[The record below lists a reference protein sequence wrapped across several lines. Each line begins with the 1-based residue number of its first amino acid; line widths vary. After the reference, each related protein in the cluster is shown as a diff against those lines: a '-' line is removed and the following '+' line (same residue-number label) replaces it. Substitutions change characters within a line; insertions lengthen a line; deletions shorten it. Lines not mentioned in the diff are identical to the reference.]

1 MVRGRHQNQA
11 GIAGAVSSSWM
22 VRPALRMSASA
33 IRRKSYKK
41 AQGQAGP
48 FSPAHWDEAD
58 GGQVHAGKLQVM
70 EKFFTPLQRHKER
83 KGSEREMSRCRQ
95 QWMEGQIDR
104 FSSSS
109 SAASSTTAVSW
120 SSEASLEEEAFL
132 GGPMSQPQHSQ
143 SCVDIS
149 KEARALRRGGEG
161 TASYKAEEPVSFP
174 RLKKGHSQS
183 VDRLSRQLGPQEAQS
198 PPPAQ
203 GSGESRLY
211 KASSLERSLVFN
223 EQAEI
228 LAPRLHKRAG
238 APAPSKGILKNGAVA
253 KGDGLRKAKS
263 IETFPVRAG
272 ERDTQAPLPPR
283 AEEELELLPELGITK
298 KHHSMDQ
305 MKLVQEKLRFSE
317 FLNEI
322 TRQVMSPSSLSS
334 LGWKPPEATS
344 AGKGSGTDSSESK
357 SSGSKGSSQGSLA
370 ESREGQCQQER
381 GPHGRRRGP
390 RGDHTNPA
398 PSRHMDNVSSLELG
412 MAPQTRQGGEE
423 QRRPG
428 EGRLGLGEETEGHE
442 QPPAPRKV
450 EKERAS
456 PPKELWGKE
465 QPEGTTQQGGAHC
478 KELQPQAADTEP
490 ANGGAENSQS
500 AVHSNRI
507 PDPPR
512 TAPGGGAENSQSAVH
527 SNRIPDP
534 PRTAPGGGAENS
546 QSAVHSN
553 RIPDPPRTAPGGGA
567 ENSQSAV
574 HSNRIPD
581 PPRTAPGGG
590 AENSQ
595 SAVHSNRIPDPPRT
609 APGGGAEN
617 SQSAAHSNCIPD
629 TSPMAPGGREQ
640 AQSMA
645 AERQTLNQ
653 RITELLERLISA
665 QNTICTLE
673 RLNVSSGVV
682 GGLESTDWGSTGSV
696 PGGGDLGA
704 AVRISGEAPAH
715 GEGQFRRQPLLPA
728 HLSTTTPSQSDS
740 ATEANK
746 PGCSS
751 ESDTAMPNGDRT
763 LAPNY
768 HSLPPLGQ
776 LESQGRTTAFMPWKQ
791 QRPGEL
797 LEHVN
802 STESECS
809 AEEGAQIHA
818 LPMPHFLYLRQ
829 EGLVAPSGPTL
840 PPTDALRPP
849 SPQGLLLGGQLE
861 LVPVPEL
868 SSTDSSDGDEAWS
881 QGLGE
886 KEPGVSLDYQS
897 AQRILDSLL
906 RQHQH
911 LEKEPAKAS
920 GEGYQDRSEMGQAK
934 EHQRRIHYYW
944 DFQSPGKEQPLL
956 HQPQHRG
963 GSLPRAKGEKVLQRE
978 QECGDG
984 VMDSTLL

>member
-1 MVRGRHQNQA
+1 MGRGQRQSQA

-22 VRPALRMSASA
+22 VRPALKMSASA

-70 EKFFTPLQRHKER
+70 EKFFTPLQRPKEG
-83 KGSEREMSRCRQ
+83 KGSERELSRCRQ
-95 QWMEGQIDR
+95 QWMEGRIDR

-109 SAASSTTAVSW
+109 SSAVSSTTAVSW
-120 SSEASLEEEAFL
+120 SSEASLEKEAFL
-132 GGPMSQPQHSQ
+132 VGGPMSQPQHSQ

-149 KEARALRRGGEG
+149 REARALRRGGEG

-183 VDRLSRQLGPQEAQS
+183 VDRLSRQRGPQEAQS

-203 GSGESRLY
+203 AGGESRLY

-223 EQAEI
+223 EQTEI

-272 ERDTQAPLPPR
+272 EREPRGPLPPR
-283 AEEELELLPELGITK
+283 AEEELELLPELGVTK
-298 KHHSMDQ
+298 KHHSMDH
-305 MKLVQEKLRFSE
+305 MKLVEEKLKFSE

-334 LGWKPPEATS
+334 LGWKPPEAAS

-357 SSGSKGSSQGSLA
+357 SSSSKGSSQGSLA
-370 ESREGQCQQER
+370 ESREGQRQQER

-398 PSRHMDNVSSLELG
+398 PFRHMDNVSSLELG
-412 MAPQTRQGGEE
+412 VAPQTRPGGEE

-428 EGRLGLGEETEGHE
+428 EGRPGHGEETEGHE
-442 QPPAPRKV
+442 QPSAPRKV
-450 EKERAS
+450 EKERGS
-456 PPKELWGKE
+456 PPKEPWGKE

-478 KELQPQAADTEP
+478 K
-490 ANGGAENSQS
+490 
-500 AVHSNRI
+500 
-507 PDPPR
+507 
-512 TAPGGGAENSQSAVH
+512 
-527 SNRIPDP
+527 
-534 PRTAPGGGAENS
+534 
-546 QSAVHSN
+546 
-553 RIPDPPRTAPGGGA
+553 
-567 ENSQSAV
+567 
-574 HSNRIPD
+574 
-581 PPRTAPGGG
+581 
-590 AENSQ
+590 
-595 SAVHSNRIPDPPRT
+595 
-609 APGGGAEN
+609 
-617 SQSAAHSNCIPD
+617 
-629 TSPMAPGGREQ
+629 

-653 RITELLERLISA
+653 HITELLERLISA

-673 RLNVSSGVV
+673 RLNISTLLS
-682 GGLESTDWGSTGSV
+682 ESAGKHRHMEKANSADSLYS
-696 PGGGDLGA
+696 LH
-704 AVRISGEAPAH
+704 ISDVAPPPAFMDSASDAH
-715 GEGQFRRQPLLPA
+715 
-728 HLSTTTPSQSDS
+728 TTTPSQSDS

-751 ESDTAMPNGDRT
+751 ESDTALPNEDRT
-763 LAPNY
+763 PVPNY
-768 HSLPPLGQ
+768 HSLPPPGQ
-776 LESQGRTTAFMPWKQ
+776 LESHGRTTAFTPWKQ

-809 AEEGAQIHA
+809 AEEGAQVHA
-818 LPMPHFLYLRQ
+818 LPMSHFLYLRQ
-829 EGLVAPSGPTL
+829 EALVAPSVPTL

-849 SPQGLLLGGQLE
+849 SPQGLLLGGGLE

-897 AQRILDSLL
+897 AQKILDSLL

-920 GEGYQDRSEMGQAK
+920 GGGYQDRNEMGQAK
-934 EHQRRIHYYW
+934 GHQRRIHYYW

-956 HQPQHRG
+956 HQPQHGG

>member
-1 MVRGRHQNQA
+1 
-11 GIAGAVSSSWM
+11 
-22 VRPALRMSASA
+22 MSASA

-48 FSPAHWDEAD
+48 FSPAHWDEAG

-70 EKFFTPLQRHKER
+70 EKFFTPLQHSKEG
-83 KGSEREMSRCRQ
+83 KVSERELSRCHQ
-95 QWMEGQIDR
+95 QWMEGRIDR
-104 FSSSS
+104 FSSSSS

-120 SSEASLEEEAFL
+120 SSEASLEKEAFL
-132 GGPMSQPQHSQ
+132 VGGPMSQPQHSQ

-149 KEARALRRGGEG
+149 REARALRWRGEG
-161 TASYKAEEPVSFP
+161 PASHKAEEPVSLP

-183 VDRLSRQLGPQEAQS
+183 VDRLSRQQGPQEAQS
-198 PPPAQ
+198 PPRAQ
-203 GSGESRLY
+203 AGGESRLY

-223 EQAEI
+223 EQTEI
-228 LAPRLHKRAG
+228 LAPGLHKRAG
-238 APAPSKGILKNGAVA
+238 ALAPGKGILKNGAVA

-272 ERDTQAPLPPR
+272 EREPQGPPTPR
-283 AEEELELLPELGITK
+283 AEEELELLPELGVTK
-298 KHHSMDQ
+298 KHHSTDQ
-305 MKLVQEKLRFSE
+305 IKLVEEKLRFSE

-322 TRQVMSPSSLSS
+322 TRQVMSPSNLSS
-334 LGWKPPEATS
+334 LGWKPPETAS
-344 AGKGSGTDSSESK
+344 ASKGSGTDSSESK
-357 SSGSKGSSQGSLA
+357 SSGSKASSQGSLA
-370 ESREGQCQQER
+370 ESRECQRQQEK

-412 MAPQTRQGGEE
+412 VAPQTRPGGEE

-428 EGRLGLGEETEGHE
+428 EGRPGHGEETEGHE

-456 PPKELWGKE
+456 PHKE
-465 QPEGTTQQGGAHC
+465 QPEGTTQQDGAHC
-478 KELQPQAADTEP
+478 KELQPQAADMEP
-490 ANGGAENSQS
+490 AKLPRDRGVEPAEGAGAGVKSGPAGQQDLQQTWEELELLKEKFSRLQEDY
-500 AVHSNRI
+500 SNTQ
-507 PDPPR
+507 R
-512 TAPGGGAENSQSAVH
+512 TNQLLEEKLH
-527 SNRIPDP
+527 LI
-534 PRTAPGGGAENS
+534 
-546 QSAVHSN
+546 
-553 RIPDPPRTAPGGGA
+553 
-567 ENSQSAV
+567 
-574 HSNRIPD
+574 
-581 PPRTAPGGG
+581 
-590 AENSQ
+590 
-595 SAVHSNRIPDPPRT
+595 
-609 APGGGAEN
+609 
-617 SQSAAHSNCIPD
+617 
-629 TSPMAPGGREQ
+629 

-645 AERQTLNQ
+645 TEKQTLNQ

-673 RLNVSSGVV
+673 RLNISTLLS
-682 GGLESTDWGSTGSV
+682 ESAGKHHHMEKANSADSLYS
-696 PGGGDLGA
+696 LH
-704 AVRISGEAPAH
+704 ISDVAPPPAFMDSASDAH
-715 GEGQFRRQPLLPA
+715 
-728 HLSTTTPSQSDS
+728 TTTPSQSDS

-763 LAPNY
+763 PVPNY
-768 HSLPPLGQ
+768 HSLPAPGQ
-776 LESQGRTTAFMPWKQ
+776 LESHGRTTAFTPWKQ

-809 AEEGAQIHA
+809 AEEGAQVHA

-829 EGLVAPSGPTL
+829 EALVAPSVPTL

-849 SPQGLLLGGQLE
+849 SPQGLLLGGRLE

-897 AQRILDSLL
+897 AQKILDSLL

-911 LEKEPAKAS
+911 LEEPAKAS
-920 GEGYQDRSEMGQAK
+920 GGGYQDRSEMGQAK
-934 EHQRRIHYYW
+934 GHQRRIRYYW

-956 HQPQHRG
+956 HQPQHGG
-963 GSLPRAKGEKVLQRE
+963 GSLLRAKGEMVLQRE

>member
-1 MVRGRHQNQA
+1 
-11 GIAGAVSSSWM
+11 M

-48 FSPAHWDEAD
+48 FSTAHWDEAG

-70 EKFFTPLQRHKER
+70 EKFFTPLQHHKDG
-83 KGSEREMSRCRQ
+83 KSSEREMSRCRQ

-109 SAASSTTAVSW
+109 SAASSTTAASW

-143 SCVDIS
+143 SCVNIS
-149 KEARALRRGGEG
+149 KEARALRRGEKG

-272 ERDTQAPLPPR
+272 ERETQVPPPPR

-305 MKLVQEKLRFSE
+305 MKLVEEKLRFSE

-334 LGWKPPEATS
+334 MGWKPPEAAS

-381 GPHGRRRGP
+381 GPYGRRRGP

-412 MAPQTRQGGEE
+412 MDPQTRQGGEE

-428 EGRLGLGEETEGHE
+428 EGRPGHGEETAGHE

-456 PPKELWGKE
+456 PPKEPWGKE

-490 ANGGAENSQS
+490 AKLPRDHGVEQAEGAGAGAKSGPAGQQDLQQTWEELELLKEKFSRLQEDY
-500 AVHSNRI
+500 SNTQ
-507 PDPPR
+507 R
-512 TAPGGGAENSQSAVH
+512 TNQLLEEKLH
-527 SNRIPDP
+527 LI
-534 PRTAPGGGAENS
+534 
-546 QSAVHSN
+546 
-553 RIPDPPRTAPGGGA
+553 
-567 ENSQSAV
+567 
-574 HSNRIPD
+574 
-581 PPRTAPGGG
+581 
-590 AENSQ
+590 
-595 SAVHSNRIPDPPRT
+595 
-609 APGGGAEN
+609 
-617 SQSAAHSNCIPD
+617 
-629 TSPMAPGGREQ
+629 

-673 RLNVSSGVV
+673 RLNISALLS
-682 GGLESTDWGSTGSV
+682 ESAGKHRHMEKANSADSLYS
-696 PGGGDLGA
+696 LH
-704 AVRISGEAPAH
+704 ISDVAPPPAFMDSASDAH
-715 GEGQFRRQPLLPA
+715 TTT
-728 HLSTTTPSQSDS
+728 TTTPSQSDS

-751 ESDTAMPNGDRT
+751 ESDTATPNGDRT

-776 LESQGRTTAFMPWKQ
+776 LESHGRTTAFMPWKQ

-809 AEEGAQIHA
+809 AEEGAQIHT

-829 EGLVAPSGPTL
+829 EALVAPSGPTL

-920 GEGYQDRSEMGQAK
+920 GGGYQDRSEMGQAK
-934 EHQRRIHYYW
+934 EHQRQIHYYW
-944 DFQSPGKEQPLL
+944 DFQSPGKEQPQLHQPQL

-978 QECGDG
+978 QECGDV